1 MAPEKKSNIQR
12 DIDKY
17 VKQLQNNIENLKNT
31 IKELENSPDKLI
43 IVDLN
48 TKVEEN
54 FKINEANSL
63 KLLETE
69 GNLREILQEKDQF
82 LEDIITKDETIEKM
96 TVEIA
101 ELKKGHE
108 AFLSS
113 HKTEDQDLVKN
124 YKIEIENLKK

>member
-1 MAPEKKSNIQR
+1 M
-12 DIDKY
+12 
-17 VKQLQNNIENLKNT
+17 KNT

-48 TKVEEN
+48 TKIEESL
-54 FKINEANSL
+54 KVNEANSL

-101 ELKKGHE
+101 ELKKSHE

-113 HKTEDQDLVKN
+113 HKTEDQDLEKN
-124 YKIEIENLKK
+124 YKIEIENLKKEY

>member
-1 MAPEKKSNIQR
+1 M
-12 DIDKY
+12 
-17 VKQLQNNIENLKNT
+17 KNT

-48 TKVEEN
+48 TKIEEN
-54 FKINEANSL
+54 LKINEANSL

-96 TVEIA
+96 TVEIT
-101 ELKKGHE
+101 ELKKSHE
-108 AFLSS
+108 AFLST
-113 HKTEDQDLVKN
+113 HQTEDQDLEKN
-124 YKIEIENLKK
+124 YKNEIENLKKEYEAKIEEMAQKLSQK